1 MTDFKKLQNGS
12 DIRGVAIETEGGKP
26 VNLTQNSVVRIGAAF
41 ALFAAD
47 RANKPASELR
57 IAIGRDSRL
66 SGEQLTVWLA
76 DGIASVGANAYD
88 GGLAS
93 TPAMFMCCVNE
104 LHFDAGIMVTASH
117 LPMER
122 NGMKFFTAIAGGL
135 EKADITAILA
145 SAEEAA
151 FPIAAQRG
159 QCGTADV
166 MTPYVNGLKE
176 KILSALGCAKDEKP
190 FSGLKIVVDAGNGA
204 GGFFAERLLEPLGAD
219 ITGSRFLEPDG
230 RFPNHQPNPENADA
244 MRSICDAV
252 TETGADFGIIFDTD
266 VDRAGAVLPS
276 DGGVI
281 ALDRNRLIA
290 LMTAILVRQYG
301 PITVVTDSI
310 TSTGLTDFIN
320 SLGCRHHRFKRG
332 YRNVINEAKRLLAL
346 EEAAKKAKEET
357 DAEFAN
363 AILANAILAD
373 AIFANAIFAN
383 AILAMETSGHGA
395 LRENYF
401 LDDGAYIIVKLL
413 VALVEARR
421 EGKTLNELIANLK
434 EPCESAE
441 ARLNVLLDD
450 TADYTAAVLET
461 VEKHFSNL
469 PGFEIVQPN
478 YEGVRVNAD
487 ETHGNGWF
495 LVRRSL
501 HDPLMPC
508 NIESNSVGGMRLIAA
523 ELYNAL
529 RAFDKLELEPLK
541 KLM

>member
-151 FPIAAQRG
+151 FSIAAQRG
-159 QCGTADV
+159 QCGTVDV

-252 TETGADFGIIFDTD
+252 TEAGADFGIIFDTD

-363 AILANAILAD
+363 AILADAEFAN
-373 AIFANAIFAN
+373 AIFANAILAN

-450 TADYTAAVLET
+450 TVDYTAAVLET

>member
-1 MTDFKKLQNGS
+1 
-12 DIRGVAIETEGGKP
+12 
-26 VNLTQNSVVRIGAAF
+26 
-41 ALFAAD
+41 
-47 RANKPASELR
+47 
-57 IAIGRDSRL
+57 
-66 SGEQLTVWLA
+66 
-76 DGIASVGANAYD
+76 
-88 GGLAS
+88 
-93 TPAMFMCCVNE
+93 
-104 LHFDAGIMVTASH
+104 
-117 LPMER
+117 
-122 NGMKFFTAIAGGL
+122 
-135 EKADITAILA
+135 
-145 SAEEAA
+145 
-151 FPIAAQRG
+151 
-159 QCGTADV
+159 
-166 MTPYVNGLKE
+166 
-176 KILSALGCAKDEKP
+176 
-190 FSGLKIVVDAGNGA
+190 
-204 GGFFAERLLEPLGAD
+204 
-219 ITGSRFLEPDG
+219 
-230 RFPNHQPNPENADA
+230 

-252 TETGADFGIIFDTD
+252 AETGADFGIIFDTD

-346 EEAAKKAKEET
+346 EEAAKNAI
-357 DAEFAN
+357 FAN
-363 AILANAILAD
+363 AKLAD
-373 AIFANAIFAN
+373 AIFANAIF
-383 AILAMETSGHGA
+383 AMETSGHGA

-461 VEKHFSNL
+461 VKEHFSNL